1 MNFEVETTRTFEEYE
16 KYNKVVYEKLYK
28 IKRIRI
34 IFFVVYFL
42 ILIVLSLPKNY
53 AEAIVVV
60 LIAGI
65 SVFITRFITRFFV
78 DRDIKKTYETN
89 TLMKDAKVL
98 YKFSE
103 DRVESHS
110 PIGIEV
116 LEYSKMYK
124 LIETDT
130 NFYMMIAKNMGFII
144 SKANMTKEQI
154 EFVRGL
160 EKKQ

>member
-42 ILIVLSLPKNY
+42 ILIVLSLPKHY

-65 SVFITRFITRFFV
+65 SVFITRLFV

-124 LIETDT
+124 LIEDDT

-160 EKKQ
+160 EKK

>member
-1 MNFEVETTRTFEEYE
+1 MNFEVETIRTYEEYE
-16 KYNKVVYEKLYK
+16 RYNKVVYEKFYK
-28 IKRIRI
+28 TKTVRIVFLVI
-34 IFFVVYFL
+34 YFL
-42 ILIVLSLPKNY
+42 MITILSLLGSY
-53 AEAIVVV
+53 LEALAVV

-65 SVFITRFITRFFV
+65 SIFAAKHYVN
-78 DRDIKKTYETN
+78 RDIKKTYETN
-89 TLMKDAKVL
+89 ELMKDAKVV

-160 EKKQ
+160 EKK

>member
-1 MNFEVETTRTFEEYE
+1 MNFEVETIRTYEEYE
-16 KYNKVVYEKLYK
+16 RYNKVVYEKFYK
-28 IKRIRI
+28 TKTVRIVFLVI
-34 IFFVVYFL
+34 YFL
-42 ILIVLSLPKNY
+42 MITILSLLGSY
-53 AEAIVVV
+53 LEALAVV

-65 SVFITRFITRFFV
+65 SIFAAKHYVN
-78 DRDIKKTYETN
+78 RDMKKTYETN
-89 TLMKDAKVL
+89 ELMKDAKVV

-154 EFVRGL
+154 EFVREL
-160 EKKQ
+160 EKK

>member
-42 ILIVLSLPKNY
+42 ILIVLSLPKHY

-65 SVFITRFITRFFV
+65 SVFITRLFV

-124 LIETDT
+124 LIENDT

-160 EKKQ
+160 EKK

>member
-1 MNFEVETTRTFEEYE
+1 MNFEVETIRTYEEYE
-16 KYNKVVYEKLYK
+16 RYNKVVYEKFYK
-28 IKRIRI
+28 TKTVRIVFLVI
-34 IFFVVYFL
+34 YFL
-42 ILIVLSLPKNY
+42 MITILSLLGSY
-53 AEAIVVV
+53 LEALAVV

-65 SVFITRFITRFFV
+65 SIFAAKHYVN
-78 DRDIKKTYETN
+78 RDIKKTYETN
-89 TLMKDAKVL
+89 ELMKDAKVV

-154 EFVRGL
+154 EFVRGI
-160 EKKQ
+160 EKKY